1 MYERE
6 RMSEDKHQ
14 NVTAALLSFS
24 VLPSLFCPQAVQE
37 PRYFLLCLSQSV
49 SCPSPKHPR
58 SARGHTVC
66 TVPAIDAGSLMHT
79 ACISAA
85 SCRHGAAAR
94 ASSSYSQAAP
104 QLLHGCTGRSL
115 WLWSAKGKIS
125 TRGNRNIIPVWSLSP
140 NSLLLLLSMRRSAQL
155 G

>member
-1 MYERE
+1 
-6 RMSEDKHQ
+6 MSEDKHQ

-49 SCPSPKHPR
+49 SCPSPKHAR
-58 SARGHTVC
+58 GARGHMLC
-66 TVPAIDAGSLMHT
+66 AQMPAIDAGSLMHT

-94 ASSSYSQAAP
+94 ALSSYSQAAP
-104 QLLHGCTGRSL
+104 APPGLHWPEPLALVCKGEDQH
-115 WLWSAKGKIS
+115 KGKH
-125 TRGNRNIIPVWSLSP
+125 RNIIPVWSLSP
-140 NSLLLLLSMRRSAQL
+140 NNLLLLFFVRRSAQL